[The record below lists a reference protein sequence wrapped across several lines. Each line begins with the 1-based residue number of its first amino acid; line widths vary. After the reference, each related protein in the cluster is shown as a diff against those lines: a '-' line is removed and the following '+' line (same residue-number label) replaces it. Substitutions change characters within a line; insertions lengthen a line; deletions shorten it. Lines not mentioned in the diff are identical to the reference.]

1 MAHRSPHDEN
11 DPRTGDPLADLEACL
26 AGLVNAVDKGVVR
39 ELAPHG
45 LIPVEFGLLRYC
57 HAQKQSTATELAEVL
72 PVDGSRVSRIVT
84 GLVERGLLR
93 RRRLRSDRRVV
104 MLSLSDEG
112 RELLARV
119 VEAMI
124 RYDAMLAEGVTDE
137 AMRVFIS
144 VSRRIIDNH
153 ADMHGPA

>member
-1 MAHRSPHDEN
+1 MAHRSPHDGS
-11 DPRTGDPLADLEACL
+11 DPRTGDPLADLEVCL
-26 AGLVNAVDKGVVR
+26 TGLVNAVDKGAIR

-45 LIPVEFGLLRYC
+45 LIPVEFSLLRHC
-57 HAQKQSTATELAEVL
+57 HEQEHYTATELAQVL

-93 RRRLRSDRRVV
+93 RRRRRSDRRVV

-119 VEAMI
+119 VEAMS

-137 AMRVFIS
+137 EMRVFIS
-144 VSRRIIDNH
+144 VSRRIIGNH
-153 ADMHGPA
+153 AGMHGPA